1 MSAKTKRRLLQL
13 LGFIIGL
20 IFGWYRPMQVQSIL
34 PLLGI
39 GVGIGYFILSR
50 SLDNERKLADIPWF
64 IPLQMVM
71 YFIIGGALTS
81 SITIALEYL

>member
-20 IFGWYRPMQVQSIL
+20 IFGWYRPLQVQSML

-50 SLDNERKLADIPWF
+50 SLDKERKLADIPWLT
-64 IPLQMVM
+64 PLQMVM